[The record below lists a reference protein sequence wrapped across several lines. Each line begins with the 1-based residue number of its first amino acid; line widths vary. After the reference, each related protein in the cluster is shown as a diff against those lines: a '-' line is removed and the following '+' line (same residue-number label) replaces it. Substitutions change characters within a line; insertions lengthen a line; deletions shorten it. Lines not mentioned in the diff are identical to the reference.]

1 MYKYTYLPQLV
12 GSAVISDVEFG
23 PEKYVIINNKLD
35 RLKPFVDMGMLSC
48 EVYDPKAPKKVEQ
61 VQKPVARRGRPKKVV
76 EEVKVE
82 PKQNLISNLP
92 PLEEVDMITKAVMG
106 M

>member
-1 MYKYTYLPQLV
+1 MYKYTYLPQLT

-23 PEKYVIINNKLD
+23 PEKYVIINTKLD

-48 EVYDPKAPKKVEQ
+48 EVYDPKAPKV
-61 VQKPVARRGRPKKVV
+61 VAPPTPAKRGRKPKVV
-76 EEVKVE
+76 EVQPE

>member
-1 MYKYTYLPQLV
+1 MYKYTYLPQLT

-23 PEKYVIINNKLD
+23 PEKYVIINTKLD

-48 EVYDPKAPKKVEQ
+48 EVYDPKAPK
-61 VQKPVARRGRPKKVV
+61 VV
-76 EEVKVE
+76 EVQSE
-82 PKQNLISNLP
+82 PKTNLVSNLP